1 VNPTASPFGRNRG
14 DIHWVIQGICANTD
28 HSDYAPLASTN
39 HGLNFSNGL
48 NSLHRTGGNMFRS
61 VSLILLAFVIS
72 MPERTDAASVDQ
84 DFYRGKNVRIIV
96 GFAAGGGFDAY
107 ARVIARHMGRH
118 IAGNPSIIVDN
129 MTGAGSRVA
138 ANFLFKAPAD
148 GLIIG
153 NFIGSLVLQQIM
165 GDKGIEFDSRRFE
178 WLGAPVQDENVCAL
192 TKASGINSLDD
203 WFAAKKP
210 VKLGGEAPGANDSDT
225 PRVLKAALGLPI
237 QLIEGFKGTSNIRV
251 AAEAGEV
258 DGGCWTW
265 ASIRT
270 TWAGGLESG
279 MVKAIIQV
287 NAKKADDI
295 PNVPNAIDHAKTAEA
310 RVLID
315 SGIHAPSA
323 ILRAYALPP
332 GTPKSRADLLRGAFN
347 ATMKDPEF
355 LAEMKKSK
363 LEINP
368 LSGAEVD
375 GIVKKLFQMDTKNV
389 AKIRDVLVPKN

>member
-1 VNPTASPFGRNRG
+1 MV
-14 DIHWVIQGICANTD
+14 
-28 HSDYAPLASTN
+28 
-39 HGLNFSNGL
+39 
-48 NSLHRTGGNMFRS
+48 RS
-61 VSLILLAFVIS
+61 AALVFSLILFSAH
-72 MPERTDAASVDQ
+72 TWAHAASPDEN
-84 DFYRGKNVRIIV
+84 FYRGKTIRIIV

-118 IAGNPSIIVDN
+118 IPGNPSIIVDN

-148 GLIIG
+148 GLVIG

-165 GDKGIEFDSRRFE
+165 GDKGIEFDGRKFE

-203 WFAAKKP
+203 WLAAKKP
-210 VKLGGEAPGANDSDT
+210 VKLGGEAPGANDSDV
-225 PRVLKAALGLPI
+225 PRVLKAALGLPL
-237 QLIEGFKGTSNIRV
+237 QLIEGFKGTANIRV
-251 AAEAGEV
+251 AAEAGEI

-270 TWAGGLESG
+270 TWANGLESG
-279 MVKAIIQV
+279 MVRAIIQI
-287 NAKKADDI
+287 NSKKAEDI
-295 PNVPNAIDHAKTAEA
+295 PNVPNAIDFAKTPDA
-310 RVLID
+310 RILVE

-332 GTPKSRADLLRGAFN
+332 STPKSRVDLLRSAFTT
-347 ATMKDPEF
+347 TMKDPDF

-368 LSGAEVD
+368 LSGADVD
-375 GIVKKLFQMDTKNV
+375 AIVKKLFQMDAQNV
-389 AKIRDVLVPKN
+389 GKIREVLVPKN

>member
-1 VNPTASPFGRNRG
+1 MFKIIGLLISSVLIAAP
-14 DIHWVIQGICANTD
+14 
-28 HSDYAPLASTN
+28 HSV
-39 HGLNFSNGL
+39 H
-48 NSLHRTGGNMFRS
+48 
-61 VSLILLAFVIS
+61 
-72 MPERTDAASVDQ
+72 AAAADQ
-84 DFYRGKNVRIIV
+84 DFYRGKNIRIIV

-107 ARVIARHMGRH
+107 ARAIARHMGRH
-118 IAGNPSIIVDN
+118 ISGNPSIIVEN

-148 GLIIG
+148 GLVVG
-153 NFIGSLVLQQIM
+153 NFIGSLLLQQIM
-165 GDKGIEFDSRRFE
+165 GDKGIEFDGNKFE
-178 WLGAPVQDENVCAL
+178 WLGAPVQDESVCAL
-192 TKASGINSLDD
+192 TKASGINSLND
-203 WFAAKKP
+203 WLAAKKP
-210 VKLGGEAPGANDSDT
+210 VKLGGEAPGANDSDI
-225 PRVLKAALGLPI
+225 PRVLKAALNLPI

-270 TWAGGLESG
+270 TWASGLESG

-287 NAKKADDI
+287 NAKKAADI
-295 PNVPNAIDHAKTAEA
+295 PNVPNAIDYAKTPDA
-310 RVLID
+310 RVLIE

-332 GTPKSRADLLRGAFN
+332 GTPKSRGDLLRSAFN
-347 ATMKDPEF
+347 ATMKDGEF

-363 LEINP
+363 LEINA
-368 LSGAEVD
+368 LTGAEVD

-389 AKIRDVLVPKN
+389 AKIREVLVPKN

>member
-1 VNPTASPFGRNRG
+1 
-14 DIHWVIQGICANTD
+14 
-28 HSDYAPLASTN
+28 
-39 HGLNFSNGL
+39 
-48 NSLHRTGGNMFRS
+48 MFRS

-72 MPERTDAASVDQ
+72 VPERAAAAFLDG
-84 DFYRGKNVRIIV
+84 DIYRGKNVRIIV

-148 GLIIG
+148 GLVIG

-210 VKLGGEAPGANDSDT
+210 VKLGGEAPGANDSDV
-225 PRVLKAALGLPI
+225 PRVLKTALGLPI

-295 PNVPNAIDHAKTAEA
+295 PNVPNAIDHAKTADA

-332 GTPKSRADLLRGAFN
+332 GTPKSRVDLLRGAFH

-363 LEINP
+363 LEINS
-368 LSGAEVD
+368 LSGTEVD

>member
-1 VNPTASPFGRNRG
+1 MIKATG
-14 DIHWVIQGICANTD
+14 
-28 HSDYAPLASTN
+28 LA
-39 HGLNFSNGL
+39 LI
-48 NSLHRTGGNMFRS
+48 
-61 VSLILLAFVIS
+61 ILLTFSSGAH
-72 MPERTDAASVDQ
+72 AASADQ
-84 DFYRGKNVRIIV
+84 DFYRGRTVRIIV

-107 ARVIARHMGRH
+107 ARVIARNMGRH
-118 IAGNPSIIVDN
+118 IPGNPSIIVDN

-138 ANFLFKAPAD
+138 ANYLFKAPSD
-148 GLIIG
+148 GLVIG

-165 GDKGIEFDSRRFE
+165 GDKGIEFDGRKFE

-192 TKASGINSLDD
+192 TKASGINSIDD

-210 VKLGGEAPGANDSDT
+210 VKLGGEAPGANDSDV
-225 PRVLKAALGLPI
+225 PRVLKAALGLPV
-237 QLIEGFKGTSNIRV
+237 QLIEGFKGTANIRI

-270 TWAGGLESG
+270 TWANGLESG
-279 MVKAIIQV
+279 MVKAIVQI

-295 PNVPNAIDHAKTAEA
+295 PNVPNAIDLAKTPDA
-310 RVLID
+310 RVLIE

-332 GTPKSRADLLRGAFN
+332 GTPKGRIGLLRNAFN
-347 ATMKDPEF
+347 VTMKDAEF

-363 LEINP
+363 LEINA
-368 LSGAEVD
+368 LTGADVD
-375 GIVKKLFQMDTKNV
+375 GTVKKLFQMDAKNI

>member
-1 VNPTASPFGRNRG
+1 MLRRVGLLSLL
-14 DIHWVIQGICANTD
+14 IIV
-28 HSDYAPLASTN
+28 LASSRAY
-39 HGLNFSNGL
+39 G
-48 NSLHRTGGNMFRS
+48 
-61 VSLILLAFVIS
+61 
-72 MPERTDAASVDQ
+72 ASTEQ
-84 DFYRGKNVRIIV
+84 DFYRGKTIRIIV

-107 ARVIARHMGRH
+107 ARVIARHMGKH
-118 IAGNPSIIVDN
+118 IPSNPSIIVDN

-138 ANFLFKAPAD
+138 ANFLFRAPPD
-148 GLIIG
+148 GQVIG

-165 GDKGIEFDSRRFE
+165 GDKGIEFDGRKFE

-192 TKASGINSLDD
+192 TKASGINALDD

-210 VKLGGEAPGANDSDT
+210 VKLGGEAPGANDSDI

-237 QLIEGFKGTSNIRV
+237 QLIEGFKGTANIRV
-251 AAEAGEV
+251 AAEAGEI

-270 TWAGGLESG
+270 TWANGLDSG
-279 MVKAIIQV
+279 AVRAIIQI
-287 NAKKADDI
+287 NSKKADDI
-295 PNVPNAIDHAKTAEA
+295 PNVPNAIDYAKTPDA
-310 RVLID
+310 RVLVE

-332 GTPKSRADLLRGAFN
+332 GTPKSRVDLLRSAFN

-363 LEINP
+363 LEINA

-375 GIVKKLFQMDTKNV
+375 GIVKKLFQMDSKNV
-389 AKIRDVLVPKN
+389 AKIREVLIPKN

>member
-1 VNPTASPFGRNRG
+1 MITTLRLLFFLLVVTVVPAR
-14 DIHWVIQGICANTD
+14 ANAAAAEQ
-28 HSDYAPLASTN
+28 DY
-39 HGLNFSNGL
+39 F
-48 NSLHRTGGNMFRS
+48 
-61 VSLILLAFVIS
+61 
-72 MPERTDAASVDQ
+72 
-84 DFYRGKNVRIIV
+84 RGKTIRIVV

-107 ARVIARHMGRH
+107 ARIIARHMGRH
-118 IAGNPSIIVDN
+118 IPGNPAMLVDN

-138 ANFLFKAPAD
+138 ANYLFRAPAD
-148 GLIIG
+148 GLVIG

-165 GDKGIEFDSRRFE
+165 GDKGIEFDGRRFE

-225 PRVLKAALGLPI
+225 PRVLKTALGLPI

-251 AAEAGEV
+251 AAEAGEI

-270 TWAGGLESG
+270 TWANGLESG

-287 NAKKADDI
+287 NSKKAADI
-295 PNVPNAIDHAKTAEA
+295 PNVPNAIDFAKSADA

-332 GTPKSRADLLRGAFN
+332 GTPKNRLEVLHNAFN
-347 ATMKDPEF
+347 TTMTDGEF

-375 GIVKKLFQMDTKNV
+375 GIVRKLFQTDGKSV
-389 AKIRDVLVPKN
+389 AKIREVLVPKN

>member
-1 VNPTASPFGRNRG
+1 MIKAAGLALVVLITFLSE
-14 DIHWVIQGICANTD
+14 
-28 HSDYAPLASTN
+28 SAP
-39 HGLNFSNGL
+39 
-48 NSLHRTGGNMFRS
+48 
-61 VSLILLAFVIS
+61 
-72 MPERTDAASVDQ
+72 AASGDQ
-84 DFYRGKNVRIIV
+84 EFYRGKNIRVIV

-118 IAGNPSIIVDN
+118 IPGQPSIIVDN

-138 ANFLFKAPAD
+138 ANYLFRAPAD
-148 GLIIG
+148 GLVIG

-165 GDKGIEFDSRRFE
+165 GDKGIEFDGRKFE

-210 VKLGGEAPGANDSDT
+210 VKLGGEAPGANDSDI
-225 PRVLKAALGLPI
+225 PRVLKAALGLPV
-237 QLIEGFKGTSNIRV
+237 QLIEGFKGTANIRI

-270 TWAGGLESG
+270 TWANGIESG
-279 MVKAIIQV
+279 LVKPIVQI
-287 NAKKADDI
+287 NAKKAADI
-295 PNVPNAIDHAKTAEA
+295 PNVPNAIDYAKTPDA
-310 RVLID
+310 RALID
-315 SGIHAPSA
+315 SSIHASSA
-323 ILRAYALPP
+323 ILRSYALPP
-332 GTPKSRADLLRGAFN
+332 GTPKGRLDILRRAFD
-347 ATMKDPEF
+347 ATMKDAEF

-368 LSGAEVD
+368 LTGGEVD
-375 GIVKKLFQMDTKNV
+375 GIVKKLFQMDSKTV
-389 AKIRDVLVPKN
+389 ARVREVLVPKN

>member
-1 VNPTASPFGRNRG
+1 MLRLVIVLTSLVASYTP
-14 DIHWVIQGICANTD
+14 HPA
-28 HSDYAPLASTN
+28 Y
-39 HGLNFSNGL
+39 
-48 NSLHRTGGNMFRS
+48 
-61 VSLILLAFVIS
+61 
-72 MPERTDAASVDQ
+72 AASADEN
-84 DFYRGKNVRIIV
+84 FYRGKTIRIIV

-118 IAGNPSIIVDN
+118 VPGNPAIIVDN

-138 ANFLFKAPAD
+138 ANSLFKATPD
-148 GLIIG
+148 GSVIG

-165 GDKGIEFDSRRFE
+165 GDKGIEFDARKFE
-178 WLGAPVQDENVCAL
+178 WLGAPVQDETVCAL

-203 WFAAKKP
+203 WFAGKKP
-210 VKLGGEAPGANDSDT
+210 VKLGGEAPGANDSDV
-225 PRVLKAALGLPI
+225 PRLLKAALGLPV

-270 TWAGGLESG
+270 TWANGLESG

-287 NAKKADDI
+287 NAKKAEDI
-295 PNVPNAIDHAKTAEA
+295 PNVPNAIDFAKTPDARTLIEA
-310 RVLID
+310 
-315 SGIHAPSA
+315 GIHAPSA

-332 GTPKSRADLLRGAFN
+332 GVPKSRVDILRNGFN
-347 ATMKDPEF
+347 ATMKDPEL

-368 LSGAEVD
+368 LTGSEMD
-375 GIVKKLFQMDTKNV
+375 GVVKTLFKMDANSV
-389 AKIRDVLVPKN
+389 AKIREVLVPKN

>member
-1 VNPTASPFGRNRG
+1 MITTLRLWFLLV
-14 DIHWVIQGICANTD
+14 VIVVPAGAN
-28 HSDYAPLASTN
+28 
-39 HGLNFSNGL
+39 
-48 NSLHRTGGNMFRS
+48 
-61 VSLILLAFVIS
+61 
-72 MPERTDAASVDQ
+72 AAVAEQ
-84 DFYRGKNVRIIV
+84 DFFRGKTIRIVV

-107 ARVIARHMGRH
+107 ARIIARHMGRH
-118 IAGNPSIIVDN
+118 IPGNPAMLVDN

-138 ANFLFKAPAD
+138 ANYLFRAPAD
-148 GLIIG
+148 GLVIG

-165 GDKGIEFDSRRFE
+165 GDKGIEFDGRRFE

-251 AAEAGEV
+251 AAEAGEI

-270 TWAGGLESG
+270 TWSNGLESG

-287 NAKKADDI
+287 NSKKAADI
-295 PNVPNAIDHAKTAEA
+295 PDVPNAIDFAKSADA

-332 GTPKSRADLLRGAFN
+332 GTPKNRLEVLRNAFN
-347 ATMKDPEF
+347 TTTTDGEF

-368 LSGAEVD
+368 LSGTEVD
-375 GIVKKLFQMDTKNV
+375 SVVKKLFQTDAKSV
-389 AKIRDVLVPKN
+389 AKIREVLVPKN

>member
-1 VNPTASPFGRNRG
+1 MVTILRLLFLLVVFFVPAR
-14 DIHWVIQGICANTD
+14 
-28 HSDYAPLASTN
+28 
-39 HGLNFSNGL
+39 
-48 NSLHRTGGNMFRS
+48 
-61 VSLILLAFVIS
+61 VS
-72 MPERTDAASVDQ
+72 AAGADQ
-84 DFYRGKNVRIIV
+84 DFYRGKTIRIVV

-107 ARVIARHMGRH
+107 ARIIARHMGRH
-118 IAGNPSIIVDN
+118 IPGNPAMLVDN

-138 ANFLFKAPAD
+138 ANYLFRAPAD
-148 GLIIG
+148 GLVIG
-153 NFIGSLVLQQIM
+153 NFIGSLVLQQIL
-165 GDKGIEFDSRRFE
+165 GDKGIEFDGRRFE
-178 WLGAPVQDENVCAL
+178 WLGTPVQDENVCAL

-210 VKLGGEAPGANDSDT
+210 VKLGGEAPGANDSDV
-225 PRVLKAALGLPI
+225 PRALKVALGLPI

-251 AAEAGEV
+251 AAEAGEI

-270 TWAGGLESG
+270 TWANGLESG
-279 MVKAIIQV
+279 MAKAIIQI
-287 NAKKADDI
+287 NSKKAADI
-295 PNVPNAIDHAKTAEA
+295 PNVPNAIDFAKTADA

-332 GTPKSRADLLRGAFN
+332 GTPKNRLEVLRNAFN
-347 ATMKDPEF
+347 ATMTDGEF
-355 LAEMKKSK
+355 LAEIKKSK

-368 LSGAEVD
+368 LIGTDVD
-375 GIVKKLFQMDTKNV
+375 GIVRKLFQTDAQSV

>member
-1 VNPTASPFGRNRG
+1 MESNYACAALEE
-14 DIHWVIQGICANTD
+14 GIM
-28 HSDYAPLASTN
+28 LRLL
-39 HGLNFSNGL
+39 GL
-48 NSLHRTGGNMFRS
+48 
-61 VSLILLAFVIS
+61 LILSFLIGAPHS
-72 MPERTDAASVDQ
+72 AHAAAADQ
-84 DFYRGKNVRIIV
+84 DFYRGKTIRVIV

-107 ARVIARHMGRH
+107 ARAIARHMGRH
-118 IAGNPSIIVDN
+118 IPGTPSIIVEN

-148 GLIIG
+148 GLVIG

-165 GDKGIEFDSRRFE
+165 GDKGIEFDGRRFE

-203 WFAAKKP
+203 WFAAKRP
-210 VKLGGEAPGANDSDT
+210 IKLGGEAPGANDSDI
-225 PRVLKAALGLPI
+225 PRALKSALGLPI
-237 QLIEGFKGTSNIRV
+237 QLIEGFKGTANIRV

-270 TWAGGLESG
+270 TWANGLESG
-279 MVKAIIQV
+279 LVKAIIQV
-287 NAKKADDI
+287 NQKKAQDI
-295 PNVPNAIDHAKTAEA
+295 PNVPNAVDYAKTPDA
-310 RVLID
+310 RALID

-332 GTPKSRADLLRGAFN
+332 GTPKSRIDLLRSAFN

-363 LEINP
+363 LEINA
-368 LSGAEVD
+368 LTGAQVD
-375 GIVKKLFQMDTKNV
+375 SIVKKLFQMDAKTV

>member
-1 VNPTASPFGRNRG
+1 MITTLRLWFLLV
-14 DIHWVIQGICANTD
+14 VIVVPAQANAAAAEQ
-28 HSDYAPLASTN
+28 DY
-39 HGLNFSNGL
+39 F
-48 NSLHRTGGNMFRS
+48 
-61 VSLILLAFVIS
+61 
-72 MPERTDAASVDQ
+72 
-84 DFYRGKNVRIIV
+84 RGKTIRIVV

-107 ARVIARHMGRH
+107 ARIIARHMGRH
-118 IAGNPSIIVDN
+118 IQGNPAMLVDN

-138 ANFLFKAPAD
+138 ANYLFRAPAD
-148 GLIIG
+148 GLVIG

-165 GDKGIEFDSRRFE
+165 GDKGIEFDGRRFE

-225 PRVLKAALGLPI
+225 PRVLKTALGLPI

-251 AAEAGEV
+251 AAEAGEI

-270 TWAGGLESG
+270 TWANGLESG

-287 NAKKADDI
+287 NSKKAADI
-295 PNVPNAIDHAKTAEA
+295 PNVPNAIDFAKSADA

-332 GTPKSRADLLRGAFN
+332 GTPKNRLEVLRNAFD
-347 ATMKDPEF
+347 ATMTDGEF

-368 LSGAEVD
+368 LSGAEVN
-375 GIVKKLFQMDTKNV
+375 GIVRKLFQTDGKSV
-389 AKIRDVLVPKN
+389 AKIREVLVPKN

>member
-1 VNPTASPFGRNRG
+1 MLVALFLISIPDGSAG
-14 DIHWVIQGICANTD
+14 A
-28 HSDYAPLASTN
+28 AST
-39 HGLNFSNGL
+39 
-48 NSLHRTGGNMFRS
+48 
-61 VSLILLAFVIS
+61 
-72 MPERTDAASVDQ
+72 DQ
-84 DFYRGKNVRIIV
+84 DFYKGKNIRIIV

-107 ARVIARHMGRH
+107 ARAIARHLGRH
-118 IAGNPSIIVDN
+118 IPGNPTMIVDN
-129 MTGAGSRVA
+129 MAGAGSRIA

-148 GLIIG
+148 GLLVG
-153 NFIGSLVLQQIM
+153 NFIGSLVLQQVM
-165 GDKGIEFDSRRFE
+165 GDKTVEFDGRRFE
-178 WLGAPVQDENVCAL
+178 WIGAPVQDETVCAI
-192 TKASGINSLDD
+192 TKASGIHSLDD

-210 VKLGGEAPGANDSDT
+210 VKLGGEAPGANDSDV

-237 QLIEGFKGTSNIRV
+237 QLIEGFKGTANIRI

-270 TWAGGLESG
+270 TWSKGLESG
-279 MVKAIIQV
+279 LVKAIIQV
-287 NAKKADDI
+287 NPQKADDI
-295 PNVPNAIDHAKTAEA
+295 PNVPNAIDYAKTPEA

-315 SGIHAPSA
+315 SGVHAPSA

-332 GTPKSRADLLRGAFN
+332 GTPRDRVTIMRNAFN

-375 GIVKKLFQMDTKNV
+375 ATVKKLFQMDAANV
-389 AKIRDVLVPKN
+389 AKIREVLIPKN

>member
-1 VNPTASPFGRNRG
+1 MINAV
-14 DIHWVIQGICANTD
+14 GIALIVF
-28 HSDYAPLASTN
+28 LAIY
-39 HGLNFSNGL
+39 SNCV
-48 NSLHRTGGNMFRS
+48 H
-61 VSLILLAFVIS
+61 
-72 MPERTDAASVDQ
+72 AASGDQ
-84 DFYRGKNVRIIV
+84 DFYRGKNIRIIV

-118 IAGNPSIIVDN
+118 IPGQPTIIVDN

-148 GLIIG
+148 GLVVG

-165 GDKGIEFDSRRFE
+165 GDKGIEFDGRKFE
-178 WLGAPVQDENVCAL
+178 WLGAPVQDESVCAL
-192 TKASGINSLDD
+192 TKASGVNSLDD

-210 VKLGGEAPGANDSDT
+210 VKLGGEAPGANDSDL

-237 QLIEGFKGTSNIRV
+237 QLIEGFKGTANIRI

-270 TWAGGLESG
+270 TWATGIESG
-279 MVKAIIQV
+279 LVKAIVQV
-287 NAKKADDI
+287 NAKKAADI
-295 PNVPNAIDHAKTAEA
+295 PNVPNAIDYAKTPDA
-310 RVLID
+310 RVLIE

-323 ILRAYALPP
+323 ILRAYSLPP
-332 GTPKSRADLLRGAFN
+332 GTPKGRLDILRGAFN

-368 LSGAEVD
+368 LTGGEVD
-375 GIVKKLFQMDTKNV
+375 GIVKKLFQMDARNV

>member
-1 VNPTASPFGRNRG
+1 MVATIR
-14 DIHWVIQGICANTD
+14 
-28 HSDYAPLASTN
+28 L
-39 HGLNFSNGL
+39 
-48 NSLHRTGGNMFRS
+48 SLLLVT
-61 VSLILLAFVIS
+61 ILVPARVH
-72 MPERTDAASVDQ
+72 AAAADQ
-84 DFYRGKNVRIIV
+84 DFYRGKTIRIVV

-107 ARVIARHMGRH
+107 ARIIARHMGRH
-118 IAGNPSIIVDN
+118 IPGNPAMIVDN
-129 MTGAGSRVA
+129 MTGAGSRVT
-138 ANFLFKAPAD
+138 ANYLFRAPAD

-165 GDKGIEFDSRRFE
+165 GDKGIEFDGRRFE

-203 WFAAKKP
+203 WFAAKRP
-210 VKLGGEAPGANDSDT
+210 VKLGGEAPGANDSDV
-225 PRVLKAALGLPI
+225 PRALKVALGLPV

-251 AAEAGEV
+251 AAEAGEI

-270 TWAGGLESG
+270 TWANGLESG

-287 NAKKADDI
+287 NSKKAADI
-295 PNVPNAIDHAKTAEA
+295 PNVPNAIDFAKSADA
-310 RVLID
+310 RVLIE

-332 GTPKSRADLLRGAFN
+332 GTPKNRLEVLRTAFN
-347 ATMKDPEF
+347 ATMTDGEF

-375 GIVKKLFQMDTKNV
+375 GVVKKLFQTDAKSV